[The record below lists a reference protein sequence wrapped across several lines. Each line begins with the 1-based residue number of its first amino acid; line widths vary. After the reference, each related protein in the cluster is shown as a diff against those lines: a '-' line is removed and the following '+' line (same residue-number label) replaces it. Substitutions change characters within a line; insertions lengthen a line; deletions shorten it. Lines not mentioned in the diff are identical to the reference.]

1 MNVVRVLILVHENN
15 GGIIFMKKAKF
26 YTPVITAFDEQGNLD
41 IQGNKNVFD
50 HLIAG
55 GIDGI
60 VVMGSTGE
68 FFAMTDA
75 QKRELIDLVI
85 SYVAGRVE
93 VIIGTACMRVDETIE
108 LSNYAL
114 AKGADAV
121 MVISPYYFTLS
132 EASIFAFFDECAAG
146 INGDMYLYNFPART
160 GYDLTVKVTLDLL
173 RKHQNI
179 IGYKD
184 TVFEVG
190 HTRKLLNDVQPE
202 FPDFIVLAGFD
213 ENLYHV
219 VISGGHGAIGGIS
232 NLYPEICA
240 AYTAAVNAGDQ
251 AEIFKTQRKIDKL
264 MDIYTIGTPF
274 FPIIKKAM
282 MLRGVEIID
291 ACTAPYLPAT
301 EVQIEQIKKLM
312 AEVEAM

>member
-1 MNVVRVLILVHENN
+1 M
-15 GGIIFMKKAKF
+15 MKKAKF
-26 YTPVITAFDEQGNLD
+26 YTPVITAFDAAGNLD

-50 HLIAG
+50 HLING
-55 GIDGI
+55 GVDGL

-68 FFAMTDA
+68 FFSMTA
-75 QKRELIDLVI
+75 QQKRDLIDLTVE
-85 SYVAGRVE
+85 YVAGRCE
-93 VIIGTACMRVDETIE
+93 VIIGTACMRTDDTIA

-121 MVISPYYFTLS
+121 MIISPYYFTLS

-146 INGDMYLYNFPART
+146 INGDIYLYNFPART
-160 GYDLTVKVTLDLL
+160 SYDLTPEITLALL

-184 TVFEVG
+184 TVFDVG
-190 HTRKLLNDVQPE
+190 HTRRLLTVVAPE

-219 VISGGHGAIGGIS
+219 VSSGGHGAIGGIS

-240 AYTAAVNAGDQ
+240 EYVAAVNSGNQ
-251 AEIFKTQRKIDKL
+251 AEIFRTQRKIDKL
-264 MDIYTIGTPF
+264 MDIYSIGTPF
-274 FPIIKKAM
+274 FPIIKRAM
-282 MLRGVEIID
+282 MLRGVEITD
-291 ACTAPYLPAT
+291 VSTAPYLPAT
-301 EVQIEQIKKLM
+301 DEQVVAIKKLM